1 MQRTFWCASIVLVAL
16 AGCAYV
22 AACYVEKQPDSFAGR
37 CAVMAYHV
45 AADTNPVARLGYSA
59 GAYARRHV
67 DPKVVD
73 STCAS
78 SATCTATPVHSFDF
92 VAPGTCT
99 DANGLNIIHTQ
110 PPMIAHGLEAGLPMP
125 CGDVCPPPGV
135 SYAPPS
141 SYAEASIAIEPGASE
156 ESEELP
162 KTMPPCVEDET
173 TVAPDTMPYCD
184 DAVDAESKAMYE
196 YWKSLFDDG
205 KPSSAPADDGKKMD
219 GVPKDA
225 TQSEG
230 KPEES
235 EPPADQSDANDV
247 DYHRTHPDTCPGM
260 IVCPYSGRCYPANPE
275 PTSEPTTPAP
285 RLSKKSKDKDKT
297 SKVKQSH
304 SRKVPIPDECGS
316 EDCPA
321 HPEVDTMEFR
331 KSDAHQ
337 GAFNPKPM

>member
-22 AACYVEKQPDSFAGR
+22 AACYVEKRPDSFTAR
-37 CAVMAYHV
+37 CAVMAYNV
-45 AADTNPVARLGYSA
+45 AADANPVARLGYDVVN
-59 GAYARRHV
+59 YARRHV
-67 DPKVVD
+67 GSQVVE
-73 STCAS
+73 STCAP
-78 SATCTATPVHSFDF
+78 SATCTATPVHSFNF
-92 VAPGTCT
+92 AAPGTCA
-99 DANGLNIIHTQ
+99 DANGLNLIDTQ
-110 PPMIAHGLEAGLPMP
+110 APMIPHGLEAGLPMP
-125 CGDVCPPPGV
+125 CGDVCPPAGI
-135 SYAPPS
+135 SYPS
-141 SYAEASIAIEPGASE
+141 SYAEASIAIEPGGYE

-184 DAVDAESKAMYE
+184 DDAESKAMYE
-196 YWKSLFDDG
+196 YWKSLFDDS
-205 KPSSAPADDGKKMD
+205 KPASAPADDGKKMD
-219 GVPKDA
+219 GVPNDSA
-225 TQSEG
+225 SEG
-230 KPEES
+230 KQEES
-235 EPPADQSDANDV
+235 EPPVDESDASDL

-275 PTSEPTTPAP
+275 PTTEPTAPAP

-297 SKVKQSH
+297 SKVKQSR
-304 SRKVPIPDECGS
+304 SRKMPIRDECGS

-321 HPEVDTMEFR
+321 HPEVDTTEFR